1 MQDQDAPPVEEGE
14 TGGGAGVVR
23 AAQTQAADIA
33 DAINSTAASTPRPW
47 TTAIAR
53 LWQAETTVPGQ
64 AASGQDSL
72 PTIPRLNQ
80 SHSRRGKMPIR
91 ASLALW
97 TISSSRPR
105 SRKPPVSST
114 SKLSL

>member
-23 AAQTQAADIA
+23 AAQTQAAHV
-33 DAINSTAASTPRPW
+33 DAISSTAASTPHPW
-47 TTAIAR
+47 TTATAQR
-53 LWQAETTVPGQ
+53 WQVEITVPGRV
-64 AASGQDSL
+64 ANGQDSL
-72 PTIPRLNQ
+72 LTIPRLNQ
-80 SHSRRGKMPIR
+80 SRSRRGKMPIR

-105 SRKPPVSST
+105 SRKRPASST
-114 SKLSL
+114 SKSSL